1 MNTQRRLLILI
12 FCFSFHL
19 SFTQNEITNK
29 LEDIIGTW
37 KLDLTPENK
46 SDEVSAIMN
55 IESVTDK
62 IVTGYFYN
70 ENSNI
75 QASAINIQT
84 GKMYV
89 SFITADGSGN
99 YNSTF
104 YIYNNKLYGTTHS
117 IGRDFLSVWTAEKLN

>member
-19 SFTQNEITNK
+19 SFTQNAITNQ

-70 ENSNI
+70 ENSN
-75 QASAINIQT
+75 
-84 GKMYV
+84 K
-89 SFITADGSGN
+89 
-99 YNSTF
+99 
-104 YIYNNKLYGTTHS
+104 
-117 IGRDFLSVWTAEKLN
+117 